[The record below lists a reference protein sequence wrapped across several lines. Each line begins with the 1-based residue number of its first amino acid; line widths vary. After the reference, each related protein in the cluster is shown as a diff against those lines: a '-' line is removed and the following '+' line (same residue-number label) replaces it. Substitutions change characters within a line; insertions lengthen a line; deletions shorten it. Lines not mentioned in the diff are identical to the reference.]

1 MNGLS
6 QYNRLQLIKSLKYPV
21 VLNND
26 PKSLLSRS
34 VLIASFLKYYSTVS
48 SSEQQ
53 GTAYFDELLSDVV
66 DGKSIIEKYREE
78 LYNGEMEPSWSVLI
92 NYIENLHG
100 TGEKFNQRWHGYPEW
115 YLRNVIGVKPLP
127 VIGDKVWISIEN
139 NGQEPVLIPK
149 NTQFKVKRDKE
160 KDYYYRLTED
170 TEIHNIQIERFFI
183 LELKKQ
189 KQHEPD
195 ETFKKVPHFVESI
208 QLTEQELKDHHV
220 IHQKNESA
228 DIGIR
233 ITSPLLF
240 LKEGIR
246 SVQVIFYSRDKL
258 WGSHIG
264 KEVPNITNAFRLTI
278 STENGWGEITEY
290 SAQHIN
296 GNLHLEF
303 ILPDSFSPV
312 TACSQDIHERSSQHP
327 VLNVCLNLNSEDYTK
342 AALEKLQISHV
353 KLNATVS
360 NITNLQIYNELG
372 KIDNSKPF
380 MPFGM
385 NTHRGAWFTL
395 GNYEINIK
403 DTKNIE
409 LNLEWEQ
416 LPENSLGLKEYYS
429 DYKKEINN
437 DSFEISVKYLSDFKW
452 KETRGK
458 NVFSLFS
465 SEKGSDIL
473 AQNNKIGK
481 IDVEKMPVISIPEN
495 EYDYSLQS
503 RNGFLYFTLI
513 NPEMGFG
520 EQTYRRIFTEQM
532 MKNARKKNKYP
543 SIQPPIQPV
552 LKRITLNYYAEET
565 IDVRIHPA
573 ENQSSVSS
581 IAPLDNSILSEKKYT
596 ENISFVPYFQERNL
610 VFALKNVKENTL
622 LNLFFEVASFE
633 HRDMATNSLHKQRDK
648 IRHVKIYIGNP
659 NNWEKAP
666 LSFIKKDETIG
677 LLVSGYIQIQ
687 FPNKISP
694 SLYDSNG
701 MLWFRIGYDDVEG
714 VYFPNIKSIIPNAAR
729 LEMVLPES
737 DHNSLI
743 TNHDSGEITE
753 DTIIPGAGK
762 IKRISPF
769 HGGRSFEDNLKMLMR
784 VSEYTSHKGRAVTPK
799 DYERLILQAFPDIAK
814 VKCIA
819 GQHQSGS
826 ETTIHLVVLPKVSI
840 PDKHTYPLTPPHLIF
855 RIERYIRNI
864 NSSYIQKI
872 SVLNPVYEELIIRCK
887 IELNGYV
894 SVKNRALFAKRI
906 DDLIAPWISEN
917 GIPMLGYSV
926 NLETIHNA
934 IIEEFGALISFSDF
948 SAIRIEKDNETF
960 ILQEFVY
967 KKSGVLYKNHLITPS
982 EAHGVFV
989 PSAEHLFYWDNNIPK
1004 SFGIG
1009 EMSIGSNF
1017 IISNNKK

>member
-1 MNGLS
+1 MNGLN
-6 QYNRLQLIKSLKYPV
+6 QYNRLQLIKSLKYPI

-26 PKSLLSRS
+26 QKSLLSKS
-34 VLIASFLKYYSTVS
+34 VLIASFLKYYPPVS
-48 SSEQQ
+48 SLEPQDM
-53 GTAYFDELLSDVV
+53 AYFDELFTDII

-92 NYIENLHG
+92 NYIENLHD

-139 NGQEPVLIPK
+139 NGQKPVLIPK

-160 KDYYYRLTED
+160 KNYFYRLAED
-170 TEIHNIQIERFFI
+170 TEIHNIQINRFFI
-183 LELKKQ
+183 LELEKQ
-189 KQHEPD
+189 KQNESD
-195 ETFKKVPHFVESI
+195 KLVKKTPHFVTSI
-208 QLTEQELKDHHV
+208 QLTEQEMNDHRIV
-220 IHQKNESA
+220 QQKNQSA

-240 LKEGIR
+240 LKEGRR
-246 SVQVIFYSRDKL
+246 SVQVIFYSRDNL
-258 WGSHIG
+258 WRDHIG
-264 KEVPNITNAFRLTI
+264 KEISSITNAFRLTI
-278 STENGWGEITEY
+278 STEKGWEEITEY
-290 SAQHIN
+290 SAQHIA
-296 GNLHLEF
+296 GNLNLEF

-312 TACSQDIHERSSQHP
+312 TACSQAIHERDSQHP
-327 VLNVCLNLNSEDYTK
+327 VLNVCLNLNSEDYEK
-342 AALEKLQISHV
+342 AALERLQISHV
-353 KLNATVS
+353 KLNAKVN

-372 KIDNSKPF
+372 RIDNSKPF

-385 NTHRGAWFTL
+385 NMNRGAWFTL
-395 GNYEINIK
+395 GNYEINVK

-416 LPENSLGLKEYYS
+416 LPETTLGLKEYYS

-437 DSFEISVKYLSDFKW
+437 YSFEVSVKYLSDFKW
-452 KETRGK
+452 EETRGK

-465 SEKGSDIL
+465 SVKGSDVL
-473 AQNNKIGK
+473 APQKKIGK

-503 RNGFLYFTLI
+503 RNGFLHFTLV

-532 MKNARKKNKYP
+532 MRNARKKNKYP

-565 IDVRIHPA
+565 IDVRVYPG
-573 ENQSSVSS
+573 ENQSSLSS
-581 IAPLDNSILSEKKYT
+581 IVPLDNIALSGKKYA

-622 LNLFFEVASFE
+622 LNLFFEVAPFE
-633 HRDMATNSLHKQRDK
+633 HKNMNTNSLYEQRDK

-687 FPNKISP
+687 FPDKISP
-694 SLYDSNG
+694 SLYDNNG
-701 MLWFRIGYDDVEG
+701 MLWFRVGYDDVEG
-714 VYFPNIKSIIPNAAR
+714 VYFPYIKSIIPNAAR
-729 LEMVLPES
+729 LEMILPENEHS
-737 DHNSLI
+737 SLI
-743 TNHDSGEITE
+743 VNHESGEVTE

-799 DYERLILQAFPDIAK
+799 DYERLILQAFPDISK
-814 VKCIA
+814 VKCIT
-819 GQHQSGS
+819 GQHQPGS
-826 ETTIHLVVLPKVSI
+826 ENTIHLVVLPKVNI
-840 PDKHTYPLTPPHLIF
+840 HIQHAYPLTPPHLIF
-855 RIERYIRNI
+855 QIERYIRNL
-864 NSSYIQKI
+864 NSSYIRKI
-872 SVLNPVYEELIIRCK
+872 SVLNPVYEELIIRCR
-887 IELNGYV
+887 IELKGYF
-894 SVKNRALFAKRI
+894 SVKNRALFVKRLN
-906 DDLIAPWISEN
+906 DLIAPWISEN
-917 GIPMLGYSV
+917 GIPLLGYPI
-926 NLETIHNA
+926 NLETIHNTVM
-934 IIEEFGALISFSDF
+934 EEFGTLISFSDF

-989 PSAEHLFYWDNNIPK
+989 PSAEHLFYWDSNIPK
-1004 SFGIG
+1004 SCGT
-1009 EMSIGSNF
+1009 
-1017 IISNNKK
+1017 